1 MGTREYL
8 LDKAFREGFMEGYQK
23 GFKFGFD
30 EGFEIGLNL
39 GKQATKRA
47 LVLALKNSG
56 ASVSDIAALTGLSV
70 VELKYLN

>member
-8 LDKAFREGFMEGYQK
+8 LDKSFREGFK
-23 GFKFGFD
+23 IGFD

-39 GKQATKRA
+39 GKQVTKRA
-47 LVLALKNSG
+47 LALALKNSG
-56 ASVSDIAALTGLSV
+56 VSVSDIAALTGLSV